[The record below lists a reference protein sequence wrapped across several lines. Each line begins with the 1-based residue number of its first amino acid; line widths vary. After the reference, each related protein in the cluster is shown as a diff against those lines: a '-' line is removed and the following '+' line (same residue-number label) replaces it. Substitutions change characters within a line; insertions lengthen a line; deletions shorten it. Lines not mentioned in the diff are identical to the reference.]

1 MKIEHLPRPTAA
13 RAAELLAVPIG
24 DATAQEL
31 REVVDT
37 LARVPQRDPKKS
49 VAELLLGSVYD
60 PTKKEKQEKRHG

>member
-1 MKIEHLPRPTAA
+1 MKHSTRSCAA
-13 RAAELLAVPIG
+13 RAGELLAVAIG

-49 VAELLLGSVYD
+49 VAELLAGSAYD
-60 PTKKEKQEKRHG
+60 PTKGGKRG